1 MSEKLLGSKENE
13 DVGRYND
20 NKERDKTFQ
29 FKTVSEKAAPT
40 ETYRSFHIADI
51 VPDLFKNHEDS
62 TVVKEGKISSEN
74 KQEVREIEPLL
85 EKMATQD
92 SKRDSE
98 DNHSNLENNSTTM
111 KLEEDV
117 RKTDVEVA
125 IGDSVFGF
133 QGKKTVEPES
143 LEFTYENKAYSEMDE
158 NYKYSDERMPLLSPD
173 KPLAVSLVELDH
185 SYGLAVPEEL
195 APVCVEETELLEG
208 SIKESLPNDRELT
221 ESPVV
226 DIVTVDSALTLL
238 PVPEPT
244 QVPKPQFPIRSFEAD
259 DELVYEFHKLGIDAE
274 DCYYLKVGFEQL
286 QQVASDSVVDA
297 HWSSHPH
304 ILFDKWISIKTIQY
318 IYSTYNV
325 CILDVLVCSI
335 AVYFYEPC
343 SILASPKGESKYK

>member
-20 NKERDKTFQ
+20 NKELDKTFQ

-62 TVVKEGKISSEN
+62 TVVEEGKISSEN
-74 KQEVREIEPLL
+74 KQEVRKIEPLL
-85 EKMATQD
+85 EKMVTQD

-98 DNHSNLENNSTTM
+98 DNHSNLENKSKTM

-117 RKTDVEVA
+117 KKTDAEVP

-133 QGKKTVEPES
+133 QDKKTVEPES
-143 LEFTYENKAYSEMDE
+143 LEFIYEKKAYSEMDE

-185 SYGLAVPEEL
+185 SYGLAAVPEEL
-195 APVCVEETELLEG
+195 APVCVEEPELLEG
-208 SIKESLPNDRELT
+208 STKESLPNDRELT

-297 HWSSHPH
+297 HWSRHPH

-318 IYSTYNV
+318 NTIQYNT
-325 CILDVLVCSI
+325 IQ
-335 AVYFYEPC
+335 
-343 SILASPKGESKYK
+343 

>member
-20 NKERDKTFQ
+20 NKELDKTVK

-62 TVVKEGKISSEN
+62 SVVEEGKISSEN
-74 KQEVREIEPLL
+74 KQEIREIEPLL

-117 RKTDVEVA
+117 KKVPIE
-125 IGDSVFGF
+125 DSVFGL
-133 QGKKTVEPES
+133 QDKKTVEPES
-143 LEFTYENKAYSEMDE
+143 LEFIYEKKAYSEMDE

-195 APVCVEETELLEG
+195 APVCVEEPELLEG
-208 SIKESLPNDRELT
+208 SIKESLRNDRELT

-304 ILFDKWISIKTIQY
+304 ILFDKWISIKTLQYNTIQ
-318 IYSTYNV
+318 
-325 CILDVLVCSI
+325 
-335 AVYFYEPC
+335 
-343 SILASPKGESKYK
+343 

>member
-1 MSEKLLGSKENE
+1 VSEKLLGSKENE

-20 NKERDKTFQ
+20 NKELDKTVK

-62 TVVKEGKISSEN
+62 SVVEEGKISSEN
-74 KQEVREIEPLL
+74 KQEIREIEPLL

-117 RKTDVEVA
+117 KKVPIE
-125 IGDSVFGF
+125 DSVFGL
-133 QGKKTVEPES
+133 QDKKTVEPES
-143 LEFTYENKAYSEMDE
+143 LEFIYEKKAYSEMDE

-195 APVCVEETELLEG
+195 APVCVEEPELLEG
-208 SIKESLPNDRELT
+208 SIKESLRNDRELT

-304 ILFDKWISIKTIQY
+304 ILFDKWISIKTLQYNTIQ
-318 IYSTYNV
+318 
-325 CILDVLVCSI
+325 
-335 AVYFYEPC
+335 
-343 SILASPKGESKYK
+343 